1 MSGNRLIRRAV
12 HHEPKTGCRSLD
24 WASAPK
30 TASKSR
36 HGRRPATLRL
46 VPRSRLSQKID
57 SVFDFGESMTRDEVL
72 RCLALPS
79 ASMREA
85 LDLVSRVAPSST
97 TVFINGPSGSGKEF
111 IARAVH
117 LLSQRAKG
125 PFVAVNCGAIPR
137 ELLESELFGSEKGAY
152 TGSVKTRVGLLE
164 TAAGG
169 TLFLD
174 EIGDMP
180 HDMQVKLLRVLEER
194 SFQRVG
200 GSQAIKA
207 DVRIV
212 CATHRDLA
220 SMVES
225 QSFRED
231 LFYRINVFPI
241 TLAPL
246 DERKEDVPRLAELIV
261 ERFRAQGF
269 AHCPILTPVAIA
281 AMQAASWPGN
291 IRQLRNMIERAGVLY
306 PDKPL
311 GEREMERL
319 LTPRKAIDRRVETVA
334 LMDVARDLGDLFA
347 PAPESPQA
355 SGPSL
360 ADLAFAP
367 ALEPAQARLAGPD
380 DVEAVRGHMRAT
392 AGFNLRDYISAL
404 EASFIRAALAEAQNS
419 VSAAARLLGLQRT
432 TLIEKMKKLSIA
444 REDA

>member
-1 MSGNRLIRRAV
+1 
-12 HHEPKTGCRSLD
+12 
-24 WASAPK
+24 
-30 TASKSR
+30 
-36 HGRRPATLRL
+36 
-46 VPRSRLSQKID
+46 
-57 SVFDFGESMTRDEVL
+57 MTKDEVL

-85 LDLVSRVAPSST
+85 LDLVSKVAPSST

-117 LLSQRAKG
+117 LLSSRAKG

-194 SFQRVG
+194 AFTRVG
-200 GSQAIKA
+200 GAAAIKA

-212 CATHRDLA
+212 CATHRDLG

-231 LFYRINVFPI
+231 LYYRINVFPI
-241 TLAPL
+241 TLLPL

-269 AHCPILTPVAIA
+269 AHCPVLTPFAIA

-291 IRQLRNMIERAGVLY
+291 IRQLRNVIERAGVLY
-306 PDKPL
+306 PDAPL

-319 LTPRKAIDRRVETVA
+319 LAPRKPIDRKVETIA
-334 LMDVARDLGDLFA
+334 LMDVVRDLGDLFA
-347 PAPESPQA
+347 PPPVA
-355 SGPSL
+355 
-360 ADLAFAP
+360 
-367 ALEPAQARLAGPD
+367 EPAQDGASAAVFALAAEPLAAPARLADPD
-380 DVEAVRGHMRAT
+380 DVELVRDHMRA
-392 AGFNLRDYISAL
+392 ADAFNLRDYLSAL

>member
-1 MSGNRLIRRAV
+1 
-12 HHEPKTGCRSLD
+12 
-24 WASAPK
+24 
-30 TASKSR
+30 
-36 HGRRPATLRL
+36 
-46 VPRSRLSQKID
+46 
-57 SVFDFGESMTRDEVL
+57 
-72 RCLALPS
+72 
-79 ASMREA
+79 MREA
-85 LDLVSRVAPSST
+85 LDLVNRVAPSST

-180 HDMQVKLLRVLEER
+180 HDMQVKLLRVLEDR

-200 GSQAIKA
+200 GTQAIKA

-212 CATHRDLA
+212 CATHRDLV
-220 SMVES
+220 SMVEA